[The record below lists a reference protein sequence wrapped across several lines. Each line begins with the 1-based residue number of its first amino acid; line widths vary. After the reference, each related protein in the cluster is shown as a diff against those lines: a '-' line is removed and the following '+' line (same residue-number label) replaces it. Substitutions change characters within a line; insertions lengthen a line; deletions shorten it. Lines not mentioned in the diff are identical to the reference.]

1 MRRTILVI
9 GTLTALAGTA
19 VAVVV
24 DRDAAVGP
32 TTLPRGVESARAYP
46 VGHVPPEAAARAG
59 VPTRGGKAGKFV
71 YKQTKQPQTVP
82 PGVSALEVGR
92 CPRNSKVIGGY
103 YWYKL
108 PEGAK
113 LPDTLVTDVGGSP
126 LGTRKWV
133 FYRSVP
139 QPTPRGT
146 GADPGSVENVVYG
159 IICAKDPN

>member
-1 MRRTILVI
+1 MVLVALAAQA
-9 GTLTALAGTA
+9 GTALA
-19 VAVVV
+19 VV
-24 DRDAAVGP
+24 DGGDPAPGPAA
-32 TTLPRGVESARAYP
+32 LPQGAESVRAYP
-46 VGHVPPEAAARAG
+46 IDHAPREAVARAG
-59 VPTRGGKAGKFV
+59 VPARGGGGKFT
-71 YKQTKQPQTVP
+71 YKQTKQPQVVP

-92 CPRNSKVIGGY
+92 CPRNAKVIGGY

-113 LPDTLVTDVGGSP
+113 LPDPLVTDVGGSP

-139 QPTPRGT
+139 QPAGRGSS
-146 GADPGSVENVVYG
+146 ADPGSVENVVYG